1 MPAPSIDLNCD
12 LGEGFGVWRLGDD
25 EALLDIVTSA
35 NVACGF
41 HAGDPQI
48 MSGVV
53 RRAAA
58 RGVAVGAQVS
68 YADLRG
74 FGRRDLDVPATELTA
89 DVLYQLGA
97 LEALARAAGTR
108 VSYVKPHGALYHRIT
123 RDPVQAAAVVEA
135 LVAFG
140 GLPLLTLPGSVAAG
154 FATDGGL
161 TVIAEAYA
169 DRGYTAAGGL
179 VPRSS
184 VGALV
189 TDPGAVVSRVVRM
202 VTEGVV
208 VAVTG
213 ELVPVEAASICV
225 HGDTPGAVA
234 LAQAVRD
241 GLSSAG
247 VGLATFA
254 A

>member
-1 MPAPSIDLNCD
+1 MAIDLNCD

-25 EALLDIVTSA
+25 EALLDVVTSA

-48 MSGVV
+48 MSAVV

-74 FGRRDLDVPATELTA
+74 FGRRDLDVPAAELTA

-97 LEALARAAGTR
+97 LDALARAAGTR

-123 RDPVQAAAVVEA
+123 HDPVQAAAVVEA

-140 GLPLLTLPGSVAAG
+140 GLPMLTLPDSVAGSLA
-154 FATDGGL
+154 AAAGL
-161 TVIAEAYA
+161 TVVLEAYA

-184 VGALV
+184 PGALV
-189 TDPGAVVSRVVRM
+189 TEPGAVVARVVRM

-208 VAVTG
+208 EAVTG
-213 ELVPVEAASICV
+213 ELVPVRAASICV
-225 HGDTPGAVA
+225 HGDTPGGVG
-234 LAQAVRD
+234 LAHAVRD
-241 GLSSAG
+241 GLADAG
-247 VGLATFA
+247 VELAAFA
-254 A
+254 G